1 MLPCPQLLL
10 NKHKQENAA
19 LIHSQDAEQ
28 CQAMQAWDA
37 KLAGLSQQTCEQ
49 EAELLNRHS
58 NELQAFHLAAD
69 ASVPRP
75 RWSSA
80 LLNTRRIEEVL
91 VRQHELQKAA
101 IVKADADARE
111 VEEALRKEDEHWMKV
126 GSKKTV
132 ALHPA
137 ALQNLHTRSVM
148 HWGGRLR

>member
-28 CQAMQAWDA
+28 CQAMQAWDT
-37 KLAGLSQQTCEQ
+37 KLAGLSHQTFEQ

-58 NELQAFHLAAD
+58 NKLQAFHLAAD

-80 LLNTRRIEEVL
+80 LLNTRSIEEVL

-101 IVKADADARE
+101 IVKASADDRE
-111 VEEALRKEDEHWMKV
+111 VEEALMEEDEHWMKV
-126 GSKKTV
+126 GSERTV

-137 ALQNLHTRSVM
+137 ALQNLHTV
-148 HWGGRLR
+148 L